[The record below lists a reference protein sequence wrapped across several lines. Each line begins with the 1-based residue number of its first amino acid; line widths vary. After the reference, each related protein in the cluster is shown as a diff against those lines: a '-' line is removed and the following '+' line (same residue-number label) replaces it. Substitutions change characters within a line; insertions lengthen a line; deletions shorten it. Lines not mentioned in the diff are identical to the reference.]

1 MYFRTSAMGAL
12 ALSLALALP
21 LQAQDDAPSADT
33 VVATV
38 GDTEI
43 TIGHMIVLRSR
54 LPQQYQQLPDDVLF
68 QGILDQIVQQ
78 VVVGQAAGDLSREH
92 ALAIENERRALL
104 ASQLIEEVAE
114 GAVTDDALQAAYDE
128 AYGNLEPETEFNAAH
143 ILVETEEE
151 ARALIE
157 ELDGGADFATLAR
170 EHSTGPSGPNGGS
183 LGWFGKGM
191 MVPPFEEAVI
201 ALEPGAFSQDPV
213 QTQFGWHVLILNET
227 RVKDA
232 PTLDAVREDLAAE
245 VQGAAVDARVQEL
258 TDAAEITR
266 ADVSAIDPAILRDLS
281 LVAE

>member
-21 LQAQDDAPSADT
+21 LQAQDDAPGADT

-38 GDTEI
+38 GDTDI

-183 LGWFGKGM
+183 LGWFGEGM

-232 PTLDAVREDLAAE
+232 PTLDAVREELAAE

>member
-128 AYGNLEPETEFNAAH
+128 VYGNLEPETEFNAAH

-232 PTLDAVREDLAAE
+232 PTLDAVREELAAE

>member
-232 PTLDAVREDLAAE
+232 PTLDAVREELAAE

>member
-1 MYFRTSAMGAL
+1 MYFRTSAIGAL

-21 LQAQDDAPSADT
+21 LQAQDDAPDADT

-114 GAVTDDALQAAYDE
+114 SAVTDDALQAAYDE

-232 PTLDAVREDLAAE
+232 PTLDAVREELAAE

>member
-21 LQAQDDAPSADT
+21 LQAQDDAPGADT

-38 GDTEI
+38 GDTDI

-68 QGILDQIVQQ
+68 QGILEQIVQQ

>member
-21 LQAQDDAPSADT
+21 LQAQDDAPDADT

-232 PTLDAVREDLAAE
+232 PTLDAVREELAAE

>member
-12 ALSLALALP
+12 ALSFALALP
-21 LQAQDDAPSADT
+21 LQAQDDAPDADT

-114 GAVTDDALQAAYDE
+114 GAVTDEALQAAYDE

-232 PTLDAVREDLAAE
+232 PTLDAVREELAAE